1 MGQSFKLGK
10 WEEIIFF
17 LLKDATEVMILM
29 RFCLKVSRPQ
39 KTRVSCVENLLESRA
54 VI

>member
-1 MGQSFKLGK
+1 MGQSFKSGK
-10 WEEIIFF
+10 LEETIF

-39 KTRVSCVENLLESRA
+39 KAMVSCAENLLEQ
-54 VI
+54 